1 MDDHTVGEEK
11 ISSGNWQFSKT
22 NVFASLKVVN
32 ELIDLS
38 VNCEEYVLLIKVF
51 ERKIVLFFLSH
62 RFIGE
67 LIDFANDVIL
77 MAILHSLAVME
88 LSGIREREIS
98 FHKSICI
105 LHRLY

>member
-51 ERKIVLFFLSH
+51 ERKIVLFFYLTDSS
-62 RFIGE
+62 
-67 LIDFANDVIL
+67 ANSLTLPL
-77 MAILHSLAVME
+77 M
-88 LSGIREREIS
+88 S
-98 FHKSICI
+98 F
-105 LHRLY
+105 